1 MNDEKPKFIKLCSD
15 ATFKYLWKNAKTR
28 KWFVEI
34 IKNKTGIDLSNYEF
48 IDNECNTGTIIKD
61 QRNDLVLSDFKD
73 NVVIIEMNSS
83 YSDSEERKNRYY
95 LFRRAGN
102 NYLVGKDYTKEKH
115 STLIAFNN
123 YIRNGID
130 DAKVLNSW
138 FGVHDLGIKYNDIEM
153 YEIFLPNFYKMCYY
167 NSNKIDKRL
176 WMFGAE
182 TYDEMKKNITDKDDL
197 YIVEEL
203 ERLGMNNEFI
213 DEYDYEIVKNKLINS
228 YKIEGKAEGI
238 TIGEK
243 SKQIEIAKKSLEQD
257 IDTNT
262 ISVITGLSIEEI
274 NNLKD

>member
-1 MNDEKPKFIKLCSD
+1 ML
-15 ATFKYLWKNAKTR
+15 
-28 KWFVEI
+28 
-34 IKNKTGIDLSNYEF
+34 
-48 IDNECNTGTIIKD
+48 
-61 QRNDLVLSDFKD
+61 
-73 NVVIIEMNSS
+73 
-83 YSDSEERKNRYY
+83 
-95 LFRRAGN
+95 
-102 NYLVGKDYTKEKH
+102 
-115 STLIAFNN
+115 
-123 YIRNGID
+123 
-130 DAKVLNSW
+130 
-138 FGVHDLGIKYNDIEM
+138 
-153 YEIFLPNFYKMCYY
+153 
-167 NSNKIDKRL
+167 
-176 WMFGAE
+176 GAE